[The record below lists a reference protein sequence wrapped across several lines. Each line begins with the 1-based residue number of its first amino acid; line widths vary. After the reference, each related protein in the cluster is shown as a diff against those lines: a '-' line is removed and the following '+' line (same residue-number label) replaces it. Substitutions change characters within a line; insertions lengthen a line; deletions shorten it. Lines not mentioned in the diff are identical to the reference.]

1 MLREPFTVRERR
13 TRIGDQP
20 IQTRG
25 VLDARVTIMSTI
37 SVETSLMLWWFF
49 GRYSNL
55 CAASSS
61 VSAVCAEFIWKRT
74 TRWMSGA
81 YHAVAV

>member
-1 MLREPFTVRERR
+1 MPREPFTVRERR

-20 IQTRG
+20 IQT
-25 VLDARVTIMSTI
+25 TI